1 MEKIKESIEKY
12 KIDKMVFCLAYGI
25 ELIMVMI
32 DKSALI
38 NPFEGRLFQITFA
51 LCLIKILMTKYNY
64 RECLL
69 MLVLGIIGFI
79 SYKACGRNDM
89 IRIVAFVMAAKDIDI
104 KRLFKVTLIVTAVS
118 VLLLMLLSAAG
129 VLGVNYVEA
138 DFRSTYA
145 EYDSVERRYCYGLGH
160 PNSFYCMLL
169 CILLLALYVYWDKLR
184 IYTLLIAEAVGVFF
198 YITTGSR
205 TGFIV
210 YTLAIVATLMLKA
223 FPKLEKGRLTYIIS
237 GLTVLVLTALSV
249 ISNATLHKLWGAVYV
264 KLDRIFT
271 SRFTAA
277 GVYGNISEWRLF
289 SKPDNIEYFDM
300 GYSRLFYWYGWI
312 PATLCIIAVLLLIYC
327 CYKKKDAKA
336 CLMIFM
342 LAVYT
347 MFEAHIVSDYI
358 ARNYIVFILGAYWT
372 QAFFVD
378 KGREMLIPELFVNL
392 FPKRKKELNETNK

>member
-1 MEKIKESIEKY
+1 MEKIKGSIEKY
-12 KIDKMVFCLAYGI
+12 KIDKIIFCLAYGI
-25 ELIMVMI
+25 ELAMVMI

-51 LCLIKILMTKYNY
+51 LCLIKIMMTKYNY
-64 RECLL
+64 RECIL
-69 MLVLGIIGFI
+69 MFALGVIGFI
-79 SYKACGRNDM
+79 SYKATGRNDM

-104 KRLFKVTLIVTAVS
+104 RRLFKVTLIVTAAS

-129 VLGVNYVEA
+129 VLGVNYIEA
-138 DFRSTYA
+138 DFRSTYLDA
-145 EYDSVERRYCYGLGH
+145 ESVERRYCYGLGH

-169 CILLLALYVYWDKLR
+169 SILLLALYVYWEKLR
-184 IYTLLIAEAVGVFF
+184 VYTLLIAEAVGIFF

-205 TGFIV
+205 TGIIV
-210 YTLAIVATLMLKA
+210 YTLAVATALLIKILPA
-223 FPKLEKGRLTYIIS
+223 FEKGRLLYIIS
-237 GLTVLVLTALSV
+237 ALTVIMLMAFS
-249 ISNATLHKLWGAVYV
+249 IFSNVTFYKLRAKVYV
-264 KLDRIFT
+264 KLDTLFT
-271 SRFTAA
+271 SRFSAA
-277 GVYGNISEWRLF
+277 GMYGNISEWGLF
-289 SKPDNIEYFDM
+289 SKPDNLEYFDM

-312 PATLCIIAVLLLIYC
+312 PAILCIIAVLLLIYC

-378 KGREMLIPELFVNL
+378 KGREMFIPELFVNL
-392 FPKRKKELNETNK
+392 FPRGRKQLNETNK

>member
-1 MEKIKESIEKY
+1 
-12 KIDKMVFCLAYGI
+12 
-25 ELIMVMI
+25 
-32 DKSALI
+32 
-38 NPFEGRLFQITFA
+38 
-51 LCLIKILMTKYNY
+51 
-64 RECLL
+64 
-69 MLVLGIIGFI
+69 
-79 SYKACGRNDM
+79 M
-89 IRIVAFVMAAKDIDI
+89 IRIVAFVMAAKDIDV
-104 KRLFKVTLIVTAVS
+104 KRLFKVTLVVTATS
-118 VLLLMLLSAAG
+118 VILLMILSAAG
-129 VLGVNYVEA
+129 ILGVNYIEA
-138 DFRSTYA
+138 DFRTTHA
-145 EYDSVERRYCYGLGH
+145 AIRSVEKRYCYGLGH

-169 CILLLALYVYWDKLR
+169 CILLLALYVYWEKLR
-184 IYTLLIAEAVGVFF
+184 IYTLLIAEAVGLFF
-198 YITTGSR
+198 FITTGSR

-210 YTLAIVATLMLKA
+210 YTLAIASALLLKVL
-223 FPKLEKGRLTYIIS
+223 PSLEKGRIIYIII
-237 GLTVLVLTALSV
+237 GLTVFVLTALSV

-264 KLDRIFT
+264 KLDQIFT

-312 PATLCIIAVLLLIYC
+312 PAILCIIAVLLLIYC

-372 QAFFVD
+372 EAFFVE
-378 KGREMLIPELFVNL
+378 KGKEMLIPELFVNL
-392 FPKRKKELNETNK
+392 FPKERKS

>member
-12 KIDKMVFCLAYGI
+12 KIDKIVFCLAYGI
-25 ELIMVMI
+25 ELAMVMI

-64 RECLL
+64 RECIL
-69 MLVLGIIGFI
+69 MLALGIIGFI
-79 SYKACGRNDM
+79 SYKATGRNEM
-89 IRIVAFVMAAKDIDI
+89 VRIVAFIMAAKDINI
-104 KRLFKVTLIVTAVS
+104 KRLFKVTLIVTAAS
-118 VLLLMLLSAAG
+118 VLLIMLLSAMG

-138 DFRSTYA
+138 NFRSAYSGK
-145 EYDSVERRYCYGLGH
+145 EIIEKRYCYGMGH

-169 CILLLALYVYWDKLR
+169 CNLLLLLYVCWEKIR
-184 IYTLLIAEAVGVFF
+184 IQALLIAEIVGVFF
-198 YITTGSR
+198 YISTESR

-210 YTLAIVATLMLKA
+210 YTFTIIVVLLIKLFPNIEKTGIIYAISAATVLL
-223 FPKLEKGRLTYIIS
+223 LTTISIIS
-237 GLTVLVLTALSV
+237 NITFY
-249 ISNATLHKLWGAVYV
+249 KLLKTVYV
-264 KLDRIFT
+264 KLDQIFT
-271 SRFTAA
+271 SRFSAA
-277 GVYGNISEWRLF
+277 GLYGNISEWRLF

-312 PATLCIIAVLLLIYC
+312 PATLCIVAVLLLIYC

-347 MFEAHIVSDYI
+347 MFEAHIVSVYI
-358 ARNYIVFILGAYWT
+358 ARNYIIFILGAYWT

-378 KGREMLIPELFVNL
+378 KGREMFIPELFVSL
-392 FPKRKKELNETNK
+392 FPKGRKQLNETNK

>member
-1 MEKIKESIEKY
+1 MEQIKESIEKY
-12 KIDKMVFCLAYGI
+12 KIDKMIFCLAYGI

-38 NPFEGRLFQITFA
+38 NPFEGRLFQIAFA
-51 LCLIKILMTKYNY
+51 LCLLKILMTKYNY

-79 SYKACGRNDM
+79 SYKASGRNDM

-104 KRLFKVTLIVTAVS
+104 KKLFKVTLIVTAAS
-118 VLLLMLLSAAG
+118 VLLLMLLSATG

-138 DFRSTYA
+138 DFRTTYLA
-145 EYDSVERRYCYGLGH
+145 ESSVEKRYCYGLGH

-169 CILLLALYVYWDKLR
+169 CILLLALYVCWEKLR
-184 IYTLLIAEAVGVFF
+184 VYTLLIAEAVGVFF

-210 YTLAIVATLMLKA
+210 YTLAILVTLMLKV
-223 FPKLEKGRLTYIIS
+223 FPNLEKGRLLYIIS
-237 GLTVLVLTALSV
+237 GLTVIMLTVFSV
-249 ISNATLHKLWGAVYV
+249 ISNATLHKLWEKVYV

-312 PATLCIIAVLLLIYC
+312 PAILCIAAVVLLIYC

-336 CLMIFM
+336 CLVIFM

-378 KGREMLIPELFVNL
+378 KGREMFIPELFVSL
-392 FPKRKKELNETNK
+392 FPKGRKQLNETNK